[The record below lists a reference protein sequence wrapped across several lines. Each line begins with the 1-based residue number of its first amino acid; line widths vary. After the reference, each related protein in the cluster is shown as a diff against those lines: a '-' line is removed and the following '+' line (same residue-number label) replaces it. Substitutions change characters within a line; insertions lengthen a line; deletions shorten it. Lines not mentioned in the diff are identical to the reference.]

1 MAQEIINQ
9 LDIIPP
15 REKAEEIIKQQ
26 EQMYF
31 FFLTPESKCL
41 MKQNKIY

>member
-1 MAQEIINQ
+1 MAQEVIQQ

-15 REKAEEIIKQQ
+15 TEKAAEIIKQQ

-31 FFLTPESKCL
+31 FFLIPELKCL
-41 MKQNKIY
+41 MKQNKI